1 MKKKLKLPILLLAL
15 VAMMSIFYIKEA
27 RSNIDDKE
35 TNGEVLNSS
44 NLNPEFSELRLKHL
58 EEVNLEL
65 GEYEEKIASG
75 AMSADEVYEC
85 NSLMTSIKENVL
97 LESKFEDALIEN
109 YSYDDVLVIIGD
121 DLIDVRIYTDDDIRK
136 NALGIM
142 KLVSEHFDSY
152 RKIKLT
158 PVSKTE

>member
-1 MKKKLKLPILLLAL
+1 MRKKLKLPILLLAA

-35 TNGEVLNSS
+35 TNGDVLDSTD
-44 NLNPEFSELRLKHL
+44 LNPEFSELRVKHL

-121 DLIDVRIYTDDDIRK
+121 DLIDVRIYTDLDVRK
-136 NALGIM
+136 DAVGIM

-152 RKIKLT
+152 RKVKVT